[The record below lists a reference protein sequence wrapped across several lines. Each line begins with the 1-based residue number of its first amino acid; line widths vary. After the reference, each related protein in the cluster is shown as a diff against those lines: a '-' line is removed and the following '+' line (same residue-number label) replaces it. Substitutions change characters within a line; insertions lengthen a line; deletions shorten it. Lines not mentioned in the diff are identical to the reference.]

1 MVLMEKIEKFL
12 DRGKLIH
19 PTLYEKI
26 ENLEEGEIEK
36 LLESNSLVL
45 SKEDLKRI
53 NIPQPKIITQEKE
66 EEEHVHVSD
75 FTQFYLERFNFLKE
89 EIEDK
94 MERESISSINKLS
107 SGEAAVIGMVREAS
121 EEEVVLEDNTGRILL
136 ETEERF
142 LEDEVVGA
150 KGDVIVNEEV
160 RMRPQKIVYPDVP
173 LGKEVN
179 KTEEDLSA
187 LFLSEIDKRSQEVVE
202 DRSPEYLF
210 LSKKME
216 EEKSVNIPTVGIS
229 DSSWESGNLKTGE
242 DPVQVR
248 LGNLRILVHD
258 GSVVKKAKEK
268 LNVDQTKALI
278 SLLQK
283 RHLNP
288 SQMHSLEDRYLLEEV
303 PDIIH
308 VNGEEGMANYKGVT
322 LLSTSPEKGY
332 EVNLKTREV
341 EEIDLS

>member
-19 PTLYEKI
+19 PTLYKEI

-36 LLESNSLVL
+36 LLESESLVL

-53 NIPQPKIITQEKE
+53 NLPKPKIVERE
-66 EEEHVHVSD
+66 EEGREHVHVSD
-75 FTQFYLERFNFLKE
+75 FTQFYLERFNFLKK
-89 EIEDK
+89 EIQEK
-94 MERESISSINKLS
+94 LEGNSISSINKLS
-107 SGEAAVIGMVREAS
+107 SGEAAVIGMVREIS
-121 EEEVVLEDNTGRILL
+121 DGEVTLEDNTGHILL

-142 LEDEVVGA
+142 LEDEVVGV
-150 KGDVIVNEEV
+150 KGDVIVNEEA
-160 RMRPQKIVYPDVP
+160 RMCPEKIIYPDVP

-187 LFLSEIDKRSQEVVE
+187 LFLSEIDKKSQEVVE

-216 EEKSVNIPTVGIS
+216 KEKSVNVPTVGIS
-229 DSSWESGNLKTGE
+229 ESGWESGNLKTGK
-242 DPVQVR
+242 DPVRVK
-248 LGNLRILVHD
+248 LGNLKILVHD
-258 GSVVKKAKEK
+258 GSAVKKAKEK

-308 VNGEEGMANYKGVT
+308 VNGEGGMANYKGVT
-322 LLSTSPEKGY
+322 LLSTSPEKGF

-341 EEIDLS
+341 EEIDL